1 MTRSASSGGGVPGV
15 IVECGV
21 WKGGASLA
29 ALLAQR
35 HAFGRVERSV
45 YLLDSFEGLP
55 PVKEK
60 DGPLAADWQRG
71 EDAERFLDNCR
82 AAEEEVRRVLAV
94 HDFGAEEAIIVKG
107 WFADTVGTVVGACS
121 ESGIAILRLDGDWY
135 DSTTECL
142 EALEPLVAEGGTIII
157 DDYYAWDGCAR
168 AVHDY
173 LSRNDLPYRI
183 KSLYGNFGAY
193 MVKRRYRRDYEE
205 F

>member
-1 MTRSASSGGGVPGV
+1 MSFLGALVNRIRRAVKWSASPVQAEAVQGAYFTPTYNSPMVPEDVVAGILSTCMDYSMVHPSGVEFLIHDTVRLIRGGVPGV

-82 AAEEEVRRVLAV
+82 AAARHR
-94 HDFGAEEAIIVKG
+94 
-107 WFADTVGTVVGACS
+107 CS
-121 ESGIAILRLDGDWY
+121 R
-135 DSTTECL
+135 
-142 EALEPLVAEGGTIII
+142 
-157 DDYYAWDGCAR
+157 
-168 AVHDY
+168 
-173 LSRNDLPYRI
+173 
-183 KSLYGNFGAY
+183 
-193 MVKRRYRRDYEE
+193 
-205 F
+205 